1 MYYAKGWKAFIDNK
15 PSDHF
20 RCDYVLRGMKVP
32 AGSHEITFKFE
43 PDTYK
48 NGETLAGISSILLYV
63 FLAVGIFLDMKKR
76 KEEAQ

>member
-1 MYYAKGWKAFIDNK
+1 
-15 PSDHF
+15 
-20 RCDYVLRGMKVP
+20 MKVP